1 MSPGCKRCV
10 KLREEFQAF
19 NRVPL
24 LRPRNQVRIFY
35 EDSDEDSE
43 VISRARNEG
52 VRATI
57 EDAVTVSYAEDLLSR
72 RYGEEVKIFVKIG
85 GRGGDKPLLWQ
96 PGQGTSLQ
104 RLARY
109 VRIRFTYKKVD
120 ALHDF

>member
-1 MSPGCKRCV
+1 M
-10 KLREEFQAF
+10 
-19 NRVPL
+19 

-35 EDSDEDSE
+35 EDSEDTT

-52 VRATI
+52 ARAAV
-57 EDAVTVSYAEDLLSR
+57 EDAVTVEYAEDLLSH